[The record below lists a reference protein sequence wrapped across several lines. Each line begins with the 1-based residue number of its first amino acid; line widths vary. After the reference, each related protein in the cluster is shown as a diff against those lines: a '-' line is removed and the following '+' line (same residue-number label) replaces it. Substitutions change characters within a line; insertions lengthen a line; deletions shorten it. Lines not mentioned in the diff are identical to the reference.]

1 MLPESLK
8 VLPVKST
15 VWYSRINNVTIKND
29 LNVPGNARRHS
40 IAITGSG
47 GYSLR
52 FTSWGMLFRAA
63 SGQQDG
69 ICVLKYDDI
78 GSVLYE
84 PFTIVVTTTATDA
97 AIIETYTEE
106 RPGE

>member
-1 MLPESLK
+1 M
-8 VLPVKST
+8 PVKST
-15 VWYSRINNVTIKND
+15 VWYSVINSVTIKNN

-40 IAITGSG
+40 IAIVG
-47 GYSLR
+47 GFILVLR
-52 FTSWGMLFRAA
+52 FTSWAVQVRAS

-69 ICVLKYDDI
+69 FLILKYEDI

-84 PFTIVVTTTATDA
+84 PFTIVVSAGGTDCA
-97 AIIETYTEE
+97 VIETYTEE